1 MYLEALVIGFIIGA
15 VREGRIM
22 YFNASKFKGWALTLL
37 AFVLYVVPYFL
48 HLFKVPFA
56 YMPWLSYSAIV
67 IVGLVVLFNVEK
79 RGMKLI
85 LLGLILNL
93 IVMGFYGGK
102 MPIDTEKMSALGY
115 TSFSESVVKGNV
127 MNYIDISEVDGF
139 QSYLGKMIA
148 LPKFYPLAKVLSVG
162 DLLVSLGIVLLVQS
176 QMLLKNTR
184 MRGSMLQ
191 FKYKSKF

>member
-15 VREGRIM
+15 IRNGRIM

-37 AFVLYVVPYFL
+37 AFVLYIVPYFL

-67 IVGLVVLFNVEK
+67 IVGFVALINVEK
-79 RGMKLI
+79 SGMKLI
-85 LLGLILNL
+85 LIGLVLNL

-102 MPIDTEKMSALGY
+102 MPIDTEKMSTLGY
-115 TSFSESVVKGNV
+115 TSFSESVNKGNV
-127 MNYIDISEVDGF
+127 MNYVDISDVHGF
-139 QSYLGKMIA
+139 QSYLGKIIA
-148 LPKFYPLAKVLSVG
+148 LPKFYPLAKVLSIG
-162 DLLVSLGIVLLVQS
+162 DLLVSLGIVLLIQS
-176 QMLLKNTR
+176 EMLLKSTR
-184 MRGSMLQ
+184 MRGTMLQ